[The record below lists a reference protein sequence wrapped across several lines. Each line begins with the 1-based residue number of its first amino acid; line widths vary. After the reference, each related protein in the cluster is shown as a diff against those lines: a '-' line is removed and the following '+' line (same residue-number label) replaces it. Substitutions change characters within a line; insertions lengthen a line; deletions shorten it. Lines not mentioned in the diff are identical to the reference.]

1 MSSPKKKVYFTQLII
16 ARGRYIGIFNP
27 FPEYWDHY
35 TETSEYY
42 FLRIVYPNQRG
53 SHRWKGRLLCS
64 YPGPA
69 IAVPTEIVN
78 EEGFCQELASF
89 LSQMNLDVPHLGTK
103 SKKAGVQVVEER
115 ESVYPRYITQLLT
128 EILRGMGAPAEV
140 THIRKWIA
148 GDVLWDNALK
158 PSETLSHVAPHS
170 RGATNFAIPRDQNS
184 YRIQD
189 IYGVLYGSVAAVS
202 IIDRASE
209 QYTLL
214 PESESRQQTL

>member
-1 MSSPKKKVYFTQLII
+1 MERPPSLLLPWACDRSSYRNRQR
-16 ARGRYIGIFNP
+16 RG
-27 FPEYWDHY
+27 
-35 TETSEYY
+35 
-42 FLRIVYPNQRG
+42 
-53 SHRWKGRLLCS
+53 
-64 YPGPA
+64 
-69 IAVPTEIVN
+69 
-78 EEGFCQELASF
+78 F
-89 LSQMNLDVPHLGTK
+89 LSRARFIPLTNELGCSWSK

-189 IYGVLYGSVAAVS
+189 IHGVLYGSVAAVS